1 MTEELRKPFFIAAI
15 IVIVVVVLI
24 ELGSAALVNNA
35 VDRLTSITEPTPGP
49 PPVGPTATPND
60 PVAAIR
66 NSLPTDFPAEI
77 RELVSDEGN
86 RDEINDVAEAGE
98 NPPGLGIPYM
108 AILDIV
114 IAFTVILMGITL
126 FAPKNVVGRVQGCV
140 TCFLSCSMILA
151 GIVAIIVAFVLLL
164 IMVAL
169 LLAVPFGTIVYLAI
183 YGFFAVGA
191 ASAATG
197 LVLVLKLIFVVC
209 LILAQQRFLENKS
222 LIILILSSI
231 ICTIIVS
238 FLHGFVPGILVSIT
252 DAIAAIVVG
261 ICGVIWWVLLLI
273 GAIPAIIKALNI
285 KRV

>member
-1 MTEELRKPFFIAAI
+1 
-15 IVIVVVVLI
+15 
-24 ELGSAALVNNA
+24 
-35 VDRLTSITEPTPGP
+35 
-49 PPVGPTATPND
+49 
-60 PVAAIR
+60 
-66 NSLPTDFPAEI
+66 
-77 RELVSDEGN
+77 
-86 RDEINDVAEAGE
+86 
-98 NPPGLGIPYM
+98 
-108 AILDIV
+108 
-114 IAFTVILMGITL
+114 
-126 FAPKNVVGRVQGCV
+126 
-140 TCFLSCSMILA
+140 MILA